1 MTVPRYLR
9 AICSHRDEYSFVM
22 RWRQPGN
29 FLQKRGEYG
38 AIRALIKALEHA
50 ELAKVSRVVN
60 HPLAD
65 DRRGFVE
72 NDTTARAAA
81 VAQDGKEYVAPAV
94 GNPSATTRT
103 SCIATAP
110 KVLASPWPSLVGLR
124 VRLASLASANPRS
137 TFRIR
142 SRSG

>member
-1 MTVPRYLR
+1 
-9 AICSHRDEYSFVM
+9 M

-50 ELAKVSRVVN
+50 ELAKVPRVVN

-65 DRRGFVE
+65 DRREIVE

-81 VAQDGKEYVAPAV
+81 VAQDGKNTWRPQRETPPRPPERRVLQQH
-94 GNPSATTRT
+94 
-103 SCIATAP
+103 P
-110 KVLASPWPSLVGLR
+110 KSLPVLGFLL
-124 VRLASLASANPRS
+124 
-137 TFRIR
+137 
-142 SRSG
+142 